1 MDKMHEHHQM
11 EMPPH
16 SGMEGH
22 STMKMPMVETASGEP
37 VHVMPGIPLWMAI
50 TGIVLIILLT
60 HLLLA
65 RKKTGSEGRATF
77 NFDLFRFKPLRR
89 LVQKSYF
96 PLLAQSLSVF
106 LFLLVL
112 AAGLFG
118 NQRSNIAPVL
128 TWTWWWVLLIFMVLG
143 FGKIFCTI
151 CPWEAIS
158 SMVTSLSLKSRV
170 KKLGFEYRWPKWA
183 RNIFPAIIFFIV
195 LTWFELGH
203 DVTRSGPATATLGL
217 VMLGMAVFSAIYFER
232 RAFCRYGCL
241 VGRISGLYAL
251 FSPIELRARS
261 AQICS
266 SCTTKDCYKG
276 NEEHTG
282 CPTFLF
288 PSKLQENTYC
298 TLCTECVRSCPHEN
312 IGINLRPLAA
322 DLFDK
327 VKFQWDESILAVV
340 LLALTSF
347 HGVTMTPVWRHLND
361 LLRVETGLGPTI
373 CFTFLMA
380 LMLLLPLL
388 IFWAGA
394 KAARGLTLEA
404 GVSTSDIF
412 KAFTYSL
419 IPIAL
424 FYHLAHN
431 SMHFF
436 REAQNLLP
444 ILSDPFG
451 YGWNLFGTASKSY
464 GPLLSMQTIWYLQL
478 AFILIGHLYGVLIA
492 DRVARVLFK
501 NSRHIFKS
509 LIPLLITMI
518 LYSAFSVWLIAQPM
532 EMRTGM

>member
-1 MDKMHEHHQM
+1 MDEHSDHG
-11 EMPPH
+11 EMPMPG
-16 SGMEGH
+16 GMEDH
-22 STMKMPMVETASGEP
+22 SAMMMVNTPSGEAA
-37 VHVMPGIPLWMAI
+37 HVMPGIPLWMAI
-50 TGIVLIILLT
+50 TGIVLIIVLT
-60 HLLLA
+60 HLLLMR
-65 RKKTGSEGRATF
+65 RKNRPHHRKYWK
-77 NFDLFRFKPLRR
+77 FDLLRFQPLQR

-96 PLLAQSLSVF
+96 PLLAQSVSVF
-106 LFLLVL
+106 LFLVIL

-118 NQRSNIAPVL
+118 NERNNIAPVL

-143 FGKIFCTI
+143 LGKFFCTI

-158 SMVTSLSLKSRV
+158 SMVTSLSLNSRI
-170 KKLGFEYRWPKWA
+170 KKLGYEYKWPKWA
-183 RNIFPAIIFFIV
+183 RNIFPAILFFII

-203 DVTRSGPATATLGL
+203 DVTRSGSATATLGL
-217 VMLGMAVFSAIYFER
+217 VMLAMAVISALVFEK

-251 FSPIELRARS
+251 FSPVELRARS
-261 AQICS
+261 TEVCS

-276 NEEHTG
+276 NETYTG

-322 DLFDK
+322 DLFQK

-347 HGVTMTPVWRHLND
+347 HGVTMTPMWRRLND
-361 LLRVETGLGPTI
+361 MLRVETGLGPTI
-373 CFTFLMA
+373 CFSVLMA

-388 IFWAGA
+388 VFWSGA
-394 KAARGLTLEA
+394 KAARGLTLES

-436 REAQNLLP
+436 REAQNLVP

-451 YGWNLFGTASKSY
+451 YGWNLFGTAHISF
-464 GPLLSMQTIWYLQL
+464 GPLLSLKTIWFMQL

-492 DRVARVLFK
+492 DRVARVLFQNPK
-501 NSRHIFKS
+501 DIFKS
-509 LIPLLITMI
+509 LIPLLVTMI
-518 LYSAFSVWLIAQPM
+518 LYSGFSVWLVAQPM